1 MKWLGQYI
9 YDLITRFRSD
19 VYLESLSTTSE
30 TNVLVV
36 DSNGKVSKST
46 SISGASTYTHNQSSE
61 SNTWT
66 ITHNLGRFP
75 SVTVID
81 SGNTIVKGTIVYN
94 SNNQLT
100 VTFFSAGNA
109 LATTGKAYLN

>member
-1 MKWLGQYI
+1 MKWIGQYI

-19 VYLESLSTTSE
+19 VYLEGLTTTTE

-36 DSNGKVSKST
+36 DSDGKVSQST
-46 SISGASTYTHNQSSE
+46 SISGMSTYTHSQTSP

-81 SGNTIVKGTIVYN
+81 TGDTVIKGTVLYN

-100 VTFFSAGNA
+100 VTFFSNGSA
-109 LATTGKAYLN
+109 LSTTGKAYLN